1 MALTVEGVGKNY
13 EEALSDG
20 LKKIGLKKE
29 EVDIELIE
37 EPKKRFFSILDPKVV
52 KVKITEKESKERTE
66 KAREVDIKEYSK
78 EEIKKFSDKAKAFL
92 NNYFLRMGI
101 EAEVLTEYEE
111 NMLKI
116 EIKGEKAGLII
127 GYRGE
132 TLDALQTIL
141 AAVINKNEEN
151 HIKILLDIENYRKKR
166 IKTLEELALKEA
178 NTVIA
183 KRRSVTL
190 EPMVPFERKVIH
202 TVLQDHPKVKSE
214 SIGDEPYR
222 KVVISLR

>member
-66 KAREVDIKEYSK
+66 KAREIDIKEYSK
-78 EEIKKFSDKAKAFL
+78 EEINKFSDKAKAFL

-141 AAVINKNEEN
+141 AAVINKNEDN

>member
-78 EEIKKFSDKAKAFL
+78 EEINKFSDKAKAFL

>member
-1 MALTVEGVGKNY
+1 MALSVEGIGKSY
-13 EEALSDG
+13 DEALKDG
-20 LKKIGLKKE
+20 LQKIGLSKE
-29 EVDIELIE
+29 EVEIELIE
-37 EPKKRFFSILDPKVV
+37 EPKKRFFSILEPKQIKV
-52 KVKITEKESKERTE
+52 KVTEKENKDKQEKPKTVEVKEFSPAEISKYEE
-66 KAREVDIKEYSK
+66 KA
-78 EEIKKFSDKAKAFL
+78 KKFL
-92 NNYFLRMGI
+92 EEYFSKMGI
-101 EAEVLTEYEE
+101 EANITSLYEE
-111 NMLKI
+111 DMLKV

-132 TLDALQTIL
+132 TLDALQTIV
-141 AAVINKNEEN
+141 AAIINKNEEK
-151 HIKILLDIENYRKKR
+151 HMKLLLDIENYRKKR

-202 TVLQDHPKVKSE
+202 TILQDHPKVKSE